1 MKFAKKIQ
9 KYIDIF
15 RGKRP
20 SLKSMFSVNQI
31 IATSKQLKN
40 IDLRI
45 VGENNIVRISETARI
60 SGTLKISIYGDNNL
74 IFIGNNALIS
84 QKLEIFCGQNHKN
97 FGKVYDTVF
106 KIGENTGIESLKY
119 ITYNSNSKCIIGEK
133 CMFAFDITIYNTD
146 AHPVFDVNTN
156 EIINKVKEINIGN
169 HCWIGARSTILKN
182 TQIAD
187 DCIVGWGSVVAGK
200 HLVPHCALAGNP
212 AKKVKEG
219 ITWDANGS
227 NGYVQNVLETSR
239 GGGNREKGFIA
250 WWFILSGAICKESKG
265 AWLLYNNLRLF
276 AR

>member
-15 RGKRP
+15 RGKRL
-20 SLKSMFSVNQI
+20 SLKSMLSCNQI
-31 IATSKQLKN
+31 TATSKQQKN

-45 VGENNIVRISETARI
+45 IGENNIVRISESARI
-60 SGTLKISIYGDNNL
+60 SGTLKINIYGDNNL
-74 IFIGNNALIS
+74 IFIGDNALIS
-84 QKLEIFCGQNHKN
+84 QKLEILCGQNHKN
-97 FGKVYDTVF
+97 FGKVYDSVF
-106 KIGENTGIESLKY
+106 EIGENTGIESLQY
-119 ITYNSNSKCIIGEK
+119 VTFNSNAKCIIGEK
-133 CMFAFDITIYNTD
+133 CMFSFDIMIYNTD
-146 AHPVFDVNTN
+146 AHPVFDVKTN

-227 NGYVQNVLETSR
+227 NGYVQNVLDFL
-239 GGGNREKGFIA
+239 GGGVNRENNFVNWLFGLANAFC
-250 WWFILSGAICKESKG
+250 GESKIF
-265 AWLLYNNLRLF
+265 YNNF
-276 AR
+276 I